1 MKNSPRTVQIRK
13 HHPHAPFP
21 TRSSEDCNSV
31 HPIRMRRALALHG
44 QHLPDDHGED
54 HHPYRGKNR
63 ALAPALEFI
72 GLSKGRLMGSQCDSC
87 GYSYATPRSHCME
100 CGSSTS
106 WREIPTK
113 GWVHTFTTCHYG
125 GEAFLSET
133 PFTLVLVE
141 FDRVHTLFLSRLKG
155 IHHDEVRIGL
165 PVEARFSKTP
175 SFKVTDIWF
184 EPAEQGN

>member
-1 MKNSPRTVQIRK
+1 MQKPGTTIYGVDPLVIGDHYEIDYRHSYAQDSP
-13 HHPHAPFP
+13 F
-21 TRSSEDCNSV
+21 
-31 HPIRMRRALALHG
+31 
-44 QHLPDDHGED
+44 
-54 HHPYRGKNR
+54 
-63 ALAPALEFI
+63 FI
-72 GLSKGRLMGSQCDSC
+72 GLSKGRLMGSQCNSC

-184 EPAEQGN
+184 EPAAQSN